1 MQYFEHELALS
12 QYQLKQLAD
21 AIEKRK
27 KVTLRLSIDQLLVLP
42 VSNFDQ
48 SDYTKLKVLLT
59 QTQIGRIN
67 KHVRENRGIEI
78 DFSLN
83 QLREMSKSGG
93 VLPLL
98 TLLPLIF
105 GGLGAAGAVAGTVG
119 DQVHKKLQRDEAE
132 RHNKAVEAEARK
144 AATGSGLY
152 LSKEGD
158 GLYLSKEGRSMQL
171 NEEDVGKLFS
181 QLLLKKKL

>member
-27 KVTLRLSIDQLLVLP
+27 KVTLRLSIDQLTADRRLV
-42 VSNFDQ
+42 DQ

-105 GGLGAAGAVAGTVG
+105 GGLSAAGAVAGTVG

-158 GLYLSKEGRSMQL
+158 GLYLSKEGRSMHL
-171 NEEDVGKLFS
+171 NEEDVGKLFG

>member
-21 AIEKRK
+21 AIEKKK
-27 KVTLRLSIDQLLVLP
+27 KVTLRLSIDQLTF
-42 VSNFDQ
+42 NTD
-48 SDYTKLKVLLT
+48 DTKLKVLLT

-67 KHVRENRGIEI
+67 KRVRENRGIEI

-83 QLREMSKSGG
+83 QLRQMSKSGG
-93 VLPLL
+93 ILPLL

-105 GGLGAAGAVAGTVG
+105 GGLSAAGAVAGTVG

-132 RHNKAVEAEARK
+132 RHNKAVEEEARK

-152 LSKEGD
+152 LSKDGD

-171 NEEDVGKLFS
+171 NEDDIGKLFS
-181 QLLLKKKL
+181 HLLLKKKL